1 MPSGA
6 QQCQYKFVKQNNNQ
20 KDSEKILNIFK
31 NGSDTS
37 EIFYKKILAKNVWSE
52 QGGITGTLGC
62 VIKLIEE
69 VDFDNKM
76 GEIKS
81 RLSELKDN
89 LEKNKIV
96 DADFMNGF
104 EKYYSELKKI
114 VEKLTLPPSLCTDDQ
129 KNVLHLLQSLFA
141 FSDKKT
147 SYYYKKLLMG
157 MKSKKEYYWDK
168 IFSKN
173 NIKKDYKYF
182 KQIDRD
188 REKSKILKNDESSS
202 DEKNVVKYYTSDG
215 YAAYNNIARGKE
227 IGSDRDIKGV
237 NTLSKFISKCPMEK
251 GGIYYRGIGNA
262 KVLEFLLS
270 DEDKKDFK
278 QCNENSATDVADYID
293 SIKGHYL
300 VDKGFSSVSE
310 SKQIAGFNFSGLC
323 SDEDSLSVF
332 MKINIKP
339 GVPALPILENSSID
353 TEEEVLLNKGT
364 HLKIDSAKVNSKSS
378 VTIHLTAEAP
388 TLNSKGK

>member
-6 QQCQYKFVKQNNNQ
+6 QQYEHKFVRQNNNQ

-52 QGGITGTLGC
+52 QGGITGSLEYL
-62 VIKLIEE
+62 IKLIED
-69 VDFDNKM
+69 VDSDNKM
-76 GEIKS
+76 EEIIIS
-81 RLSELKDN
+81 LSDLKDD

-96 DADFMNGF
+96 DLTTIRNFVEHKF
-104 EKYYSELKKI
+104 KLKSVIRKFDQQ
-114 VEKLTLPPSLCTDDQ
+114 SSSCTDDQ
-129 KNVLHLLQSLFA
+129 KNVLHLLQSFRGLL
-141 FSDKKT
+141 DKRAN
-147 SYYYKKLLMG
+147 YYHKKFQKG
-157 MKSKKEYYWDK
+157 KEPPKKEYYWDK
-168 IFSKN
+168 LFSKN

-310 SKQIAGFNFSGLC
+310 SKQIAGFSFKGL
-323 SDEDSLSVF
+323 LGNPSVF

-339 GVPALPILENSSID
+339 GVPALPILENSWMD

-364 HLKIDSAKVNSKSS
+364 RLKIESAKVNSMNT
-378 VTIHLTAEAP
+378 VTIHVTAEAP
-388 TLNSKGK
+388 T